1 MTFFKS
7 CGKRFVLSAIVT
19 LVALPALARVPVR
32 QTSDNGASS
41 GINEWTLLGRSV
53 QIPLKANG
61 KSVKATRQII
71 CPNQDRE
78 NGGCASGD
86 YLYVFQ
92 LQSTSSNVN
101 VNIGKLV
108 GFVKT
113 EGDGSAGTYG
123 VMICDD
129 DLNDKQLCTTDPDDP
144 NFSKISGITFVVKT
158 KNASSVT
165 FSVPAFPS
173 FPAGSTPEE
182 GQGLTLYIKTHQNA
196 PLPMPYPSIG
206 IN

>member
-7 CGKRFVLSAIVT
+7 FGKGCVLLAIVT
-19 LVALPALARVPVR
+19 LVALPAFARIPVR

-41 GINEWTLLGRSV
+41 GVNEWTLLGRSV

-78 NGGCASGD
+78 NGGCTSGD
-86 YLYVFQ
+86 YLYIFQ

-101 VNIGKLV
+101 VNIGKLR

-129 DLNDKQLCTTDPDDP
+129 SLNDKQLCTTDPDDP
-144 NFSKISGITFVVKT
+144 DFAKISGITFVVKT
-158 KNASSVT
+158 KKATSVT
-165 FSVPAFPS
+165 FVVPSFPS

-182 GQGLTLYIKTHQNA
+182 GQGLTFYIKTHQDA
-196 PLPMPYPSIG
+196 PLPLPYPSLG